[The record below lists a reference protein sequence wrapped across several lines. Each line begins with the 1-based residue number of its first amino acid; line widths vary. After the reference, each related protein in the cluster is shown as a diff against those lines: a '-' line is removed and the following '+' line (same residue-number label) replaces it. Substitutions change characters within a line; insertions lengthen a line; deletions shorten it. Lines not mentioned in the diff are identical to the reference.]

1 MIDLAVFFSAVRK
14 TLFLNGLTKGQVD
27 GMERIIKCWEDE
39 YSKNKWKI
47 QLVELAYILAT
58 IYHETGKVMRPIKE
72 GGGQQYLRS
81 KKYYP
86 YVGVGL
92 VQVTWAANWKRWG
105 ISSIEDGLS
114 WPIALRATFEGMA
127 EGAFTGKKLSDY
139 IGNGR
144 RDYVGARRIINGTD
158 RAQLIAGYAEK
169 FREALLAAEQKQP
182 TPAPVPE
189 AATADFRA
197 WLLAALREDEE
208 VREAIIS
215 IVFPDEPETVAPE
228 PDPMD
233 EPHDEY
239 GDELAFADAEYDRDD
254 RYGQA

>member
-14 TLFLNGLTKGQVD
+14 TLFPNGLTKGQVD

-39 YSKNKWKI
+39 YSKNRWKI
-47 QLVELAYILAT
+47 QLAELAYILAT

-81 KKYYP
+81 KKYYS
-86 YVGVGL
+86 YIGVGL

-208 VREAIIS
+208 VREAILAL
-215 IVFPDEPETVAPE
+215 VYPGEELTDEPNQVSEL
-228 PDPMD
+228 DPMD

-239 GDELAFADAEYDRDD
+239 GPEMAYADND
-254 RYGQA
+254 YGSA